1 MNLTP
6 LQLEC
11 MQLWADKTLSF
22 GCVVEISDTY
32 YDAKINKETNIWN
45 RIKIIWNDIIEWDYI
60 VVWWIIKNKII
71 QIFWHPITY
80 SRLCYLRF
88 INPISSD
95 EKLWL
100 KLEYHLF
107 ENPELYNQNILDWDE
122 TTISMVLDFLLSIQ
136 QNKPSI
142 KSNI

>member
-6 LQLEC
+6 LQREI

-71 QIFWHPITY
+71 QILWHPITRW
-80 SRLCYLRF
+80 RLCYLQSTK
-88 INPISSD
+88 NSTDTSSRYR
-95 EKLWL
+95 L
-100 KLEYHLF
+100 KEHF
-107 ENPELYNQNILDWDE
+107 ELQNWLYNKTILDWDE
-122 TTISMVLDFLLSIQ
+122 TTQIKVRDFLFSIQ
-136 QNKPSI
+136 QNGTAK
-142 KSNI
+142 